1 VPVTAD
7 PALAEHLRDV
17 AVTAAREAAQWL
29 RAERPVGRVLVE
41 ATKSSP
47 TDPVTAFDT
56 AVQEMLHQRL
66 SALRPDDGFLGEE
79 GLDEQGGS
87 GVVWVLDPIDGT
99 VNFMYGIPAFAV
111 SVAAQVDG
119 VSLAGCVVEVTTGEE
134 FAAARAAGATV
145 RASASAPAMPLQMP
159 PAPPLNLAL
168 VATGFNYDLD
178 TRRRQAASVGVL
190 LAEVRDI
197 RRFGAA
203 SLDLCAVAAGRVDA
217 FVERGLN
224 RWDVAAGGL
233 VAQEAGAVLTGID
246 AEPLGR
252 RLVVAT
258 SPGLL
263 DPLQDLVERSGF

>member
-1 VPVTAD
+1 MTAD
-7 PALAEHLRDV
+7 TAFAEHLRDV

-29 RAERPVGRVLVE
+29 REARPVGRVMVE

-56 AVQEMLHQRL
+56 AVQDKLQRRL
-66 SALRPDDGFLGEE
+66 TAMRPDDGYLGEE
-79 GLDEQGGS
+79 GLEQPGSS

-99 VNFMYGIPAFAV
+99 VNFMYGVPAFAV

-119 VSLAGCVVEVTTGEE
+119 VSLAGCVVEVTSGEE
-134 FAAARAAGATV
+134 FAAARAAGATL
-145 RASASAPAMPLQMP
+145 RPSADRPAMPLQLP
-159 PAPPLNLAL
+159 PAPALNLAL

-178 TRRRQAASVGVL
+178 TRRRQAASVGIL
-190 LAEVRDI
+190 LSEVRDI

-217 FVERGLN
+217 YVERGLN

-233 VAQEAGAVLTGID
+233 VAQEAGAVLAGID
-246 AEPLGR
+246 AEPLGQ
-252 RLVVAT
+252 RLVLAT

-263 DPLQDLVERSGF
+263 EPLQDLVERSAF